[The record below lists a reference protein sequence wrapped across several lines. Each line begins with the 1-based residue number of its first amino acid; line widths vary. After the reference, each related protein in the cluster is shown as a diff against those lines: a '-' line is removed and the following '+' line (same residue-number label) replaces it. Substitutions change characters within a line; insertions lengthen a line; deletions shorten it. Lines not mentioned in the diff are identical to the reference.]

1 MTPRGLSTHLDDPAG
16 YWGEEGWEQQ
26 VQDSQE
32 KIGTEDKK
40 KIRMFVSASVKR
52 NTRVGGT
59 NGNIL

>member
-32 KIGTEDKK
+32 KIGTEGKK
-40 KIRMFVSASVKR
+40 K
-52 NTRVGGT
+52 
-59 NGNIL
+59 